1 LQPSPSLFPTA
12 PDVMDMPNQHA
23 LLIRVAGDTVH
34 GLDTLNDHLSDGWRI
49 VETTPLG
56 GGHATETVALV
67 VIEERHRADAPSVP
81 VAERETAPTE
91 EEIVP
96 PGVDP
101 VEGDGAT
108 PGVDPDIDTCNGPSA
123 S

>member
-1 LQPSPSLFPTA
+1 MEIPEQK
-12 PDVMDMPNQHA
+12 A
-23 LLIRVAGDTVH
+23 LLIRVAGDTIH

-67 VIEERHRADAPSVP
+67 VLEQQRSADSPPVP

-101 VEGDGAT
+101 VEGDGASPDVE
-108 PGVDPDIDTCNGPSA
+108 PGGDPNIDTTSDNSM